1 MTRLA
6 IEKIERA
13 INIWRAR
20 YPAPEGPNEC
30 PTLCPEARALADVY
44 AVMIVERKVEIAV
57 STLTA
62 GQLAALQ
69 GALNLPNA

>member
-20 YPAPEGPNEC
+20 FPAPEGPNEC

-44 AVMIVERKVEIAV
+44 AVMIVERKLEIAV
-57 STLTA
+57 SMLTA
-62 GQLAALQ
+62 VQLAALQ
-69 GALNLPNA
+69 GALNLPNS